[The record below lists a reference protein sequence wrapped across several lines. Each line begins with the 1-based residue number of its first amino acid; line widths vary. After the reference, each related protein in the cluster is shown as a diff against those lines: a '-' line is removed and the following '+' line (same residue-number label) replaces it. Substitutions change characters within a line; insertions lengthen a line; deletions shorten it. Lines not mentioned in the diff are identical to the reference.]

1 MPGETENPAQAGFF
15 VGRLRESSII
25 PTASVRAAARAAG
38 ISTNVPRRPPSAVAS
53 SFTLSKRLP
62 PAQRLGLRKAEATTT
77 ATAAA
82 VWMPDTRRERGLG
95 AK

>member
-25 PTASVRAAARAAG
+25 LTASVWAAARAAG
-38 ISTNVPRRPPSAVAS
+38 ISTNVPRRLPAAVAS
-53 SFTLSKRLP
+53 SFTLSKRPP

-77 ATAAA
+77 TTTAAA
-82 VWMPDTRRERGLG
+82 RMPDARRARGLG